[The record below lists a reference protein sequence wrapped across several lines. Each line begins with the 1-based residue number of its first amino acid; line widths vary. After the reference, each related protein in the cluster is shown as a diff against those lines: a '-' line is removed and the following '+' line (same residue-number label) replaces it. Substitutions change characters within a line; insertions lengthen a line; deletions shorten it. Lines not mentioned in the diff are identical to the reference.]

1 MSTLIVNLFAG
12 PGAGKSTIAAHL
24 FALLKWENIEC
35 ELVREYAKDIVW
47 EESYKILENQTY
59 VFGTQLHR
67 MHILKDKVDVI
78 ITDAPLLNSV
88 LYYAGQFNH
97 QFSEYVETINNSLWN
112 LNYFVKRMK
121 PYHPKGRYHTE
132 EQSLELDKEIKK
144 LLTRCGQEYKEIVGL
159 PSVVPELAVEIIKLL
174 KEEKNEQS

>member
-1 MSTLIVNLFAG
+1 MSTLIVNFFAG

-24 FALLKWENIEC
+24 FALLKWENINC

-88 LYYAGQFNH
+88 LYYSGLFKEQFTD
-97 QFSEYVETINNSLWN
+97 YVKAINNAMWN
-112 LNYFVKRMK
+112 LNYFVRRMK

-132 EQSLELDKEIKK
+132 EQSIELDGDIKNI
-144 LLTRCGQEYKEIVGL
+144 LIGCEQEYKEIIGL
-159 PSVVPELAVEIIKLL
+159 PSSVPELALEIIKIL
-174 KEEKNEQS
+174 KEKS